1 MFQRLI
7 AFFLFSLMLLP
18 LVSADQ
24 EASSWN
30 QENSPAWEYDFGT
43 GYISTSPVFVDD
55 KIIVRTSGNS
65 EPSVTALEL
74 DGTMM
79 WKHANLLSKNNDM
92 SPVLPVNAG
101 EGICGTWPDLLLVG
115 WTNGVID
122 ALHPSNGTVYWSTQT
137 EVAGWGITG
146 AAIVSEDHVIFP
158 TRRGVGQF
166 CLADGSQEWWAET
179 GLGWRNGVS
188 LHNGSL
194 YSGDELGTLWQI
206 DSSGN
211 TTSLATFDG
220 KIRHA
225 PLMTQAG
232 LLIHVQSS
240 MSSTVYILDPVSGE
254 ERQQIPAGPSPA
266 MPVLNGQYAVVA
278 DSMHLQ
284 MMKCAVACTVVSQ
297 IPFHTNGEIGW
308 QNESHLIVP
317 HNTPDSNWGSFVFD
331 GGQNLTLELID
342 TGITGYG
349 TAAPLWFSSNGMN
362 YTVFGNDQSLLRV
375 YQSNYREEVEVT
387 KDIDWVTQGFVF
399 TAYVLLASSAVFFL
413 NGKKELFLR
422 TSSLLLVLI
431 LLLILPELSQVWSEA
446 VDQALPES
454 STSEVWDEQWPDSW
468 LGTQIVIFEIDGEET
483 AVGGFVGYEN
493 VFSVTKAAAD
503 EVGFSLSVEQT
514 GIGMYISSIDGVE
527 GNGWEYD
534 LDGSKGRLSADN
546 TVIESTSIVRW
557 TPV

>member
-1 MFQRLI
+1 MIQRLI
-7 AFFLFSLMLLP
+7 AFFLLSLMLLP

-24 EASSWN
+24 GASSWN

-74 DGTMM
+74 DGTLA
-79 WKHANLLSKNNDM
+79 WKYSNPLSKNNDM
-92 SPVLPVNAG
+92 SPLVPVNAG
-101 EGICGTWPDLLLVG
+101 VGVCGTWPELLLVG

-122 ALHPSNGTVYWSTQT
+122 ALHPSNGSVYWSTQT

-146 AAIVSEDHVIFP
+146 AASISEDHVIFP

-166 CLADGSQEWWAET
+166 CLADGTQGWWAET

-188 LHNGSL
+188 IYDGST
-194 YSGDELGTLWQI
+194 YSGDELGTLWKI

-211 TTSLATFDG
+211 STSLATFEG

-240 MSSTVYILDPVSGE
+240 SSSTVYILDPVSGE
-254 ERQQIPAGPSPA
+254 VRQQIPAGPSPA
-266 MPVLNGQYAVVA
+266 MPLLNGQYAVVA
-278 DSMHLQ
+278 DSMNLQ
-284 MMKCAVACTVVSQ
+284 MMKCDVECTVVSQ

-308 QNESHLIVP
+308 HNESHLIAP
-317 HNTPDSNWGSFVFD
+317 HNTPDSDWGSFVFD
-331 GGQNLTLELID
+331 DGQNLTLELID

-349 TAAPLWFSSNGMN
+349 TSAPLWFSSNGVN
-362 YTVFGNDQSLLRV
+362 YTVFGNDKSLLRV
-375 YQSNYREEVEVT
+375 YQSNYREEMEVT
-387 KDIDWVTQGFVF
+387 KDIDWMTQGFVF
-399 TAYVLLASSAVFFL
+399 AAYVLLASSAIFFL

-422 TSSLLLVLI
+422 TSSLLMVLI

-468 LGTQIVIFEIDGEET
+468 LGTQVVIFEINGKET

-493 VFSVTKAAAD
+493 VFTVTKAAAD

-527 GNGWEYD
+527 GDGWEYD

-546 TVIESTSIVRW
+546 TAIESTSIVRW

>member
-7 AFFLFSLMLLP
+7 AFFLLSIMLLP

-24 EASSWN
+24 QTSSWN
-30 QENSPAWEYDFGT
+30 QENSLAWEYDFGT

-74 DGTMM
+74 DGTLA
-79 WKHANLLSKNNDM
+79 WSHSNLFSKNNDM
-92 SPVLPVNAG
+92 SPLLTVNAG
-101 EGICGTWPDLLLVG
+101 EGACGTWPDLLLVG

-122 ALHPSNGTVYWSTQT
+122 ALHPSNGSVFWSAQT

-146 AAIVSEDHVIFP
+146 AAGVSQDHVIYP

-188 LHNGSL
+188 LYDGSI

-206 DSSGN
+206 DLNGN
-211 TTSLATFDG
+211 STPLATFEG

-225 PLMTQAG
+225 PLMTPAG
-232 LLIHVQSS
+232 LLVHVQSS
-240 MSSTVYILDPVSGE
+240 MDSTVYILDPNSGE

-266 MPVLNGQYAVVA
+266 IPVLNGQYAVVS
-278 DSMHLQ
+278 DSINLR
-284 MMKCAVACTVVSQ
+284 MMKCAAACTVVSQ
-297 IPFHTNGEIGW
+297 IPFHSNGEIGW
-308 QNESHLIVP
+308 HNEGHLIAP
-317 HNTPDSNWGSFVFD
+317 HNTPDSDWGSFVLD
-331 GGQNLTLELID
+331 GSQNLTLELID
-342 TGITGYG
+342 TGISGYG
-349 TAAPLWFSSNGMN
+349 TAAPLWFSSNGVD

-375 YQSNYREEVEVT
+375 YQSNNSEEIEIT
-387 KDIDWVTQGFVF
+387 KDTDWVTQGFVF
-399 TAYVLLASSAVFFL
+399 TAYVLLASSAAFLL
-413 NGKKELFLR
+413 NGRKDLFLR
-422 TSSLLLVLI
+422 TSSLLMVLVL
-431 LLLILPELSQVWSEA
+431 LMILPDLSQVWSEA
-446 VDQALPES
+446 VDQALPEP
-454 STSEVWDEQWPDSW
+454 STSEAWDEQWPDSW
-468 LGTQIVIFEIDGEET
+468 LGTQVVIFEINGVET
-483 AVGGFVGYEN
+483 AVGGLVGYEN
-493 VFSVTKAAAD
+493 VFTVTKAAAD
-503 EVGFSLSVEQT
+503 EAGISLTTEQT
-514 GIGMYISSIDGVE
+514 GIGMYISSIGGVE
-527 GNGWEYD
+527 GDGWEYD